1 MRDDDDHWEHI
12 GTVAMDAVNFTERMS
27 LAVQI
32 RKTLGRTLPDAESRA
47 RWLRAEADALI
58 REAER
63 AKRPLEVFPAD
74 PIAEAF

>member
-1 MRDDDDHWEHI
+1 VTTASAQLRESFTRRMALSKSIR
-12 GTVAMDAVNFTERMS
+12 TVLRETMPT
-27 LAVQI
+27 
-32 RKTLGRTLPDAESRA
+32 AEERA

>member
-1 MRDDDDHWEHI
+1 VTTHREE
-12 GTVAMDAVNFTERMS
+12 FTRRMALS
-27 LAVQI
+27 RVIRSTLAD
-32 RKTLGRTLPDAESRA
+32 TLPTPEARA
-47 RWLRAEADALI
+47 RWLRREAEYIL

>member
-1 MRDDDDHWEHI
+1 MTETAGAQLRES
-12 GTVAMDAVNFTERMS
+12 FTRRMALS
-27 LAVQI
+27 KSI
-32 RKTLGRTLPDAESRA
+32 RSTLGDTLPTPEARA

-74 PIAEAF
+74 DIAEAF